1 MSTLFIYTVFLLGH
15 LSIYFY
21 FKNNLSIYTNVL
33 ENANISSPKLRLLK
47 TDNSIKLTNSIVNEK
62 KMLLQQNPRQLE
74 FINEF
79 EMYLDEKSLKNF
91 SIEFLQEFE
100 QIKIEAQLSILKTT
114 SQLNNGVKMAA

>member
-62 KMLLQQNPRQLE
+62 KMLLQQNLRQLE

-100 QIKIEAQLSILKTT
+100 QIKIEAQLSTL
-114 SQLNNGVKMAA
+114 